1 MMYKIEMK
9 RVYAPV
15 EESDGARVLVDR
27 LWPRGKPRSA
37 LALTEW
43 YRGASPST
51 ELRRRYHQ
59 QAISQ
64 ADFIEQ
70 YRKELV
76 EQPDALLPLMR
87 YVREGTVTLLTA
99 SRRIEASHLP
109 VLREQLLAALA
120 KEDRLDSEPS
130 SPPCWAHYDPGSQR

>member
-1 MMYKIEMK
+1 MYQIELK

-37 LALTEW
+37 LELTEW
-43 YRGASPST
+43 YRDASPST

-64 ADFIEQ
+64 TDFIKHYRNELTEQ
-70 YRKELV
+70 
-76 EQPDALLPLMR
+76 QDALLPLMR
-87 YVREGTVTLLTA
+87 YVRAGTLTLLTA

-120 KEDRLDSEPS
+120 EEDRLDSEPS
-130 SPPCWAHYDPGSQR
+130 SPPCWAHSEPGSQR

>member
-1 MMYKIEMK
+1 MYQIELK
-9 RVYAPV
+9 RVYAPI

-37 LALTEW
+37 LELIEW
-43 YRGASPST
+43 YRDASPST

-59 QAISQ
+59 QTISL

-70 YRKELV
+70 YRMELA
-76 EQPDALLPLMR
+76 EHPDALLPLMR
-87 YVREGTVTLLTA
+87 YAREGTLTLLTA

-130 SPPCWAHYDPGSQR
+130 SPPCWAHVDPGTPR